1 MAKFWL
7 VIFASFA
14 AISIAS
20 GADYNY
26 IKGSAIGPENWG
38 GVCQSGQKQSPID
51 IDTST
56 AKYDSALGDI
66 YVSNYDTIPSEN
78 FTIANTNHSLKVSF
92 PPNIFYVSGGGLPGT
107 FTTVQF
113 HLHWGSDNNKG
124 AEHTVNEMQYPAEIH
139 FVSVNVKY
147 PDITLALPE
156 SDGLAVL
163 GVFLEVG
170 ADNSAYE
177 DLLGDISDL
186 NAGGTKKKI
195 APFMLKPLL
204 AANMKD
210 YYRYPGSLTTP
221 PCSEAVT
228 WTVFNDTV
236 KIPQR
241 LLTNLRALKMGDNSP
256 MVNNYRPVQPLHDRT
271 VKSSFMHTR
280 IVTDDE
286 STVKPSSTSTKAKDT
301 VDDGIAV
308 KVSNVVLMLMLFGVL
323 FLM

>member
-14 AISIAS
+14 TISIAS

-38 GVCQSGQKQSPID
+38 GVCQSGKKQSPID

-56 AKYDSALGDI
+56 AEYDSALGDI
-66 YVSNYDTIPSEN
+66 YVSNYDTVPSEN

-147 PDITLALPE
+147 PDIALALPE

-186 NAGGTKKKI
+186 NPGGMKKKI

-241 LLTNLRALKMGDNSP
+241 LLTNLRALKMGDNSN
-256 MVNNYRPVQPLHDRT
+256 MVDNYRPVEPLHGRM
-271 VKSSFMHTR
+271 VKSSFMLKKDV
-280 IVTDDE
+280 I
-286 STVKPSSTSTKAKDT
+286 SSG
-301 VDDGIAV
+301 DGIAL
-308 KVSNVVLMLMLFGVL
+308 KLSNVALMLMLLGAL

>member
-1 MAKFWL
+1 MANFWL
-7 VIFASFA
+7 VTFACFA

-20 GADYNY
+20 GEDYNY
-26 IKGSAIGPENWG
+26 IKGGANGPDNWG
-38 GVCQSGQKQSPID
+38 GVCQTGKKQSPID

-56 AKYDSALGDI
+56 VEYDSALGDFTLR
-66 YVSNYDTIPSEN
+66 NYNNKPSEN
-78 FTIANTNHSLKVSF
+78 FTIANTNHTLKVSF
-92 PPNIFYVSGGGLPGT
+92 SPNFFDVRGGGLPGT

-139 FVSVNVKY
+139 FVSFNTKY
-147 PDITLALPE
+147 PSIGDALGH

-170 ADNSAYE
+170 AENSAYE
-177 DLLGDISDL
+177 DFLGNISDL
-186 NAGGTKKKI
+186 NAGGAKEKI

-204 AANMKD
+204 AANLSN
-210 YYRYPGSLTTP
+210 YYRYAGSLTTP
-221 PCSEAVT
+221 TCNEAVT
-228 WTVFNDTV
+228 WTVFKDAV

-241 LLTNLRALKMGDNSP
+241 LLTNLRALKMGDGSD
-256 MVNNYRPVQPLHDRT
+256 MVDNYRPVQPLHGRM
-271 VKSSFMHTR
+271 VKSSFM
-280 IVTDDE
+280 IKKDVT
-286 STVKPSSTSTKAKDT
+286 SS
-301 VDDGIAV
+301 VDGIAL

>member
-1 MAKFWL
+1 MANFWL
-7 VIFASFA
+7 VTFACFA

-20 GADYNY
+20 GKDYNY
-26 IKGSAIGPENWG
+26 IKGGAIGPDNWG
-38 GVCQSGQKQSPID
+38 GVCQTGKKQSPID

-56 AKYDSALGDI
+56 VEYDSALGDFTLR
-66 YVSNYDTIPSEN
+66 NYNNKPSEN
-78 FTIANTNHSLKVSF
+78 FTIANTNHTLKVSF
-92 PPNIFYVSGGGLPGT
+92 SPNFFYVSGGDLPGT

-139 FVSVNVKY
+139 FVSFNTKY
-147 PDITLALPE
+147 PSIGDALGH

-170 ADNSAYE
+170 AENSAYE
-177 DLLGDISDL
+177 DFLGNISDL
-186 NAGGTKKKI
+186 NAGGAKEKI

-204 AANMKD
+204 AANLSN
-210 YYRYPGSLTTP
+210 YYRYAGSLTTP
-221 PCSEAVT
+221 TCNEAVT
-228 WTVFNDTV
+228 WTVFKDAV

-241 LLTNLRALKMGDNSP
+241 LLTNLRALKMGDGSD
-256 MVNNYRPVQPLHDRT
+256 MVDNYRPVQPLHGRM
-271 VKSSFMHTR
+271 VKSSFM
-280 IVTDDE
+280 IKKDVT
-286 STVKPSSTSTKAKDT
+286 SS
-301 VDDGIAV
+301 VDGIAL